1 MEKHKRE
8 TPELQ
13 IRSQTGVPNWEN
25 RTLFH
30 ADNLKILRGMNSK
43 SVHLIAT
50 DPPFK
55 KGRDFHATP
64 DSLAS
69 GASFQ
74 DRWSW
79 DNDVHQE
86 WIDQITDDFPKVFTV
101 VQYSRHTYGDD
112 MGAFLCFM
120 AVRLIEMHR
129 ILRNDGSI
137 YLHCD
142 PTASHY
148 LKGLMDSI
156 FGHKNFKNEIIW
168 RRTGS
173 HNSADRF
180 GPIHDVILFYTKPE
194 YRHTVLFVPYL
205 RGHIDGYFTKS
216 DKHGRY
222 WSNSIHGSGLR
233 HGDSGKPWRGFNPSE
248 HGRHWA
254 IPSNLILAFG
264 IDPKLKQHGKLDAL
278 YELGLINLPSDSS
291 KSLPTYRQYLHDSP
305 GQPIQDIWSY
315 QPHTKG
321 VLHESIDEID
331 RDVRWIPKRDKNER
345 VGFPTQKPIG
355 LYSRII
361 KSSTKDN
368 DIVLDP
374 FAGCATTCVAAEIL
388 KRRWIGID
396 IWENAKDV
404 VIDRLEQEGLIAPK
418 HTRRTSTARQT
429 YMFSEDLH
437 FQSDAPVRTDDRE
450 EAVPFLKT
458 KLRVDEPKGEKR
470 TRAEMLDYLL
480 DQYGYK
486 CQGCD
491 REFDDP
497 RYLELDHNTPR
508 SDGGLNHISNRILLC
523 GPCNKL
529 KSNNFTLSGL
539 RNQNKKLRYMAH

>member
-30 ADNLKILRGMNSK
+30 ADNLKILRGMNSE

-64 DSLAS
+64 GSLAD

-79 DNDVHQE
+79 DRDVHQD
-86 WIDQITDDFPKVFTV
+86 WVDQITDDFPKVMNV
-101 VQYSRHTYGDD
+101 IQGSRNSYGDD

-120 AVRLIEMHR
+120 AVRLLEIRR
-129 ILRNDGSI
+129 ILRKNGSI

-142 PTASHY
+142 TTASHY
-148 LKGLMDSI
+148 LKAVMDAI
-156 FGHKNFKNEIIW
+156 FGWKNFRNEIVW
-168 RRTGS
+168 CY
-173 HNSADRF
+173 DRWEASSNRF
-180 GPIHDVILFYTKPE
+180 QKMHDIILFYSKFDNTIFNSLTEIDAKRQKTLDRGYTTNLLKDGTRQLIIYEGSENKPN
-194 YRHTVLFVPYL
+194 
-205 RGHIDGYFTKS
+205 IQ
-216 DKHGRY
+216 
-222 WSNSIHGSGLR
+222 
-233 HGDSGKPWRGFNPSE
+233 
-248 HGRHWA
+248 
-254 IPSNLILAFG
+254 
-264 IDPKLKQHGKLDAL
+264 KLKQKDKFNNIIVRPKEKLGRPLKD
-278 YELGLINLPSDSS
+278 YWNINFIHPKS
-291 KSLPTYRQYLHDSP
+291 K
-305 GQPIQDIWSY
+305 
-315 QPHTKG
+315 
-321 VLHESIDEID
+321 
-331 RDVRWIPKRDKNER
+331 ER
-345 VGFPTQKPIG
+345 FGFPTQKPLS
-355 LYSRII
+355 LYERII
-361 KSSTKDN
+361 KASSN
-368 DIVLDP
+368 EGDIVLDP
-374 FAGCATTCVAAEIL
+374 FCGCATTLVAAERL
-388 KRRWIGID
+388 KRHWVGID
-396 IWENAKDV
+396 IWDKSHEAIIK
-404 VIDRLEQEGLIAPK
+404 RMQKEGLAAPDG
-418 HTRRTSTARQT
+418 STDGMLFTFGQIIYVT
-429 YMFSEDLH
+429 E
-437 FQSDAPVRTDDRE
+437 PPERTDDGE

-491 REFDDP
+491 RKFDDP